1 MAIEFIMAAM
11 AAAAAPHPALT
22 VTAGSK
28 LVSSVQACQ
37 QIKEDAARLACYDRS
52 VAALTSANERG
63 DVSIVDREQM
73 RAARRSLFG
82 FSIPGLP
89 FFSGS
94 KDKSVQEEPKQL
106 VSTIASFRSIG
117 NGFVR
122 VTIAEPQSTWESTEA
137 TDVFDV
143 KTGDKVTIDHGA
155 LGSYFMEIGR
165 NRAFRAHRIR

>member
-1 MAIEFIMAAM
+1 M
-11 AAAAAPHPALT
+11 
-22 VTAGSK
+22 
-28 LVSSVQACQ
+28 
-37 QIKEDAARLACYDRS
+37 
-52 VAALTSANERG
+52 
-63 DVSIVDREQM
+63 
-73 RAARRSLFG
+73 
-82 FSIPGLP
+82 
-89 FFSGS
+89 
-94 KDKSVQEEPKQL
+94 QEEPKQL